1 MNFRFARAQLFTQF
15 SMEVKI
21 VRREWIRKREKRLG
35 ELKHYSFQLGGLGG
49 WVGSQP
55 DNRVEKIHLLTLNH
69 FEKDTT
75 SRSLIY
81 FLHSN
86 WKRKKIEKKNWKN
99 GLKVGL
105 EEIEKS
111 QKSIFQYEIL
121 NFKVWFKNLVK
132 NTWPK
137 EQFLLEQKDY
147 LLVKNQTWVSLTKR
161 WIDWILKI

>member
-86 WKRKKIEKKNWKN
+86 WKRKKIEKK
-99 GLKVGL
+99 
-105 EEIEKS
+105 
-111 QKSIFQYEIL
+111 
-121 NFKVWFKNLVK
+121 
-132 NTWPK
+132 
-137 EQFLLEQKDY
+137 
-147 LLVKNQTWVSLTKR
+147 LTKWSKSWAR
-161 WIDWILKI
+161 GNRKITKINFSVWNIEFQGLI

>member
-1 MNFRFARAQLFTQF
+1 MNFRFARAQLFTRF

-81 FLHSN
+81 FLHSKESLIKQKKKIGN
-86 WKRKKIEKKNWKN
+86 KIEKKKINFFFN
-99 GLKVGL
+99 FFSNFFFNFFFSFFFSISQHSICILIFVGL
-105 EEIEKS
+105 NDCIRCH
-111 QKSIFQYEIL
+111 
-121 NFKVWFKNLVK
+121 
-132 NTWPK
+132 
-137 EQFLLEQKDY
+137 LL
-147 LLVKNQTWVSLTKR
+147 
-161 WIDWILKI
+161 LKHQNR